1 MRFLLLVAAAVLT
14 GCGYVGDPLPPA
26 LNIPVPVE
34 DLRVIQRGDKLVLD
48 YTAPSL
54 TTEALVLT
62 SLTSAEAQ
70 IGDRTIPIEAPKVGQ
85 PAHIEL
91 PAREWAGRDVGVSV
105 KLSGPKGRQSAASNV
120 VALRVIE
127 PVLSPAAV
135 KAELHPEG
143 IRVSWTGS
151 IATGVKY
158 RVTRAPDATALVD
171 KPEYIDRAVELGK
184 EYRYSVVAVVGAS
197 ESLPSSPSETLV
209 ARDAF
214 PPAVPVNLTAIAGV
228 GSIELAWDRGT
239 DADLK
244 NYRVYRNDQAIG
256 DSEAPSFS
264 DRQIKTG
271 ERYRYALTAIDQAG
285 NESARSAVV
294 EIVAP

>member
-1 MRFLLLVAAAVLT
+1 MRFFLLVAAGLLT

-62 SLTSAEAQ
+62 SLTSAEAE
-70 IGDRTIPIEAPKVGQ
+70 IGDRTITIETPKVGQ

-91 PAREWAGRDVGVSV
+91 PAREWAGRDIGVSV
-105 KLSGPKGRQSAASNV
+105 KLTGPKGRQSPASNV

-127 PVLSPAAV
+127 PVPSPTTV
-135 KAELHPEG
+135 KAEPHPEG
-143 IRVSWTGS
+143 IRVSWTES
-151 IATGVKY
+151 KAPGVKY
-158 RVTRAPDATALVD
+158 QVMRVPDATAVVD
-171 KPEYIDRAVELGK
+171 KPEYIDRAVEFGK
-184 EYRYSVVAVVGAS
+184 EYRYSVVAVIGVA
-197 ESLPSSPSETLV
+197 ESLPSSPSATLV

-214 PPAVPVNLTAIAGV
+214 PPAVPSNLTAIAGV

-239 DADLK
+239 GADLK
-244 NYRVYRNDQAIG
+244 NYRR
-256 DSEAPSFS
+256 SEEHTSELQSRP
-264 DRQIKTG
+264 
-271 ERYRYALTAIDQAG
+271 
-285 NESARSAVV
+285 
-294 EIVAP
+294 

>member
-34 DLRVIQRGDKLVLD
+34 DLRVIQRSDKLVLD

-62 SLTSAEAQ
+62 SLTSAEVQ
-70 IGDRTIPIEAPKVGQ
+70 IGDRTIPMEAPQVGQ
-85 PAHIEL
+85 LAHIEL

-127 PVLSPAAV
+127 PLPSPVAV

-143 IRVSWTGS
+143 IRVSWTASG
-151 IATGVKY
+151 TPGLKY
-158 RVTRAPDATALVD
+158 RVMRVPDATAVVD
-171 KPEYIDRAVELGK
+171 KPEFIDRVVELGK
-184 EYRYSVVAVVGAS
+184 DYRYSVIAVVGAA
-197 ESLPSSPSETLV
+197 ESLPSSPTEALV

-244 NYRVYRNDQAIG
+244 NYRVYRNDQAVG

-264 DRQIKTG
+264 DRQIKSG
-271 ERYRYALTAIDQAG
+271 ERYRYTLTAVDQAG
-285 NESARSAVV
+285 NESARSTVA